1 MQSSYWLDV
10 KYANMLASRLSLFKH
25 KSTNPYLANYRCP
38 FCGDSQSNKLKAR
51 GYIYEKDGK
60 VKTLCHNCGHSTGD
74 LFHFIADIDPQ
85 LAAEYRLENF
95 KEHGR
100 PERHEENLPD
110 VSKMTK
116 PRFANFKPLK
126 ALKKISQLPPNHPA
140 AVYVR
145 DVRKIPT
152 KYHYKLF
159 YCPKFFKWVNSL
171 VPDKFDEKQLRY
183 DEPRLII
190 PFLDETGYCFGFQGR
205 SFKPDSQMRYITIM
219 LDDTKPKVFGLDTV
233 DITRDFFTIEG
244 PIDAMFVDNSI
255 AMAGSDASIL
265 EILPK
270 EHNILV
276 YDNQPRNPQIV
287 KKISQSIADNFRV
300 VIWPKNTKGKDIN
313 DLIDSGMTT
322 DEVQEILHTNSHRG
336 MAAKLKFIEWKK
348 T

>member
-10 KYANMLASRLSLFKH
+10 KYANMLASRLSLFKQ
-25 KSTNPYLANYRCP
+25 KSTSPYLANYRCP

-51 GYIYEKDGK
+51 GYIYEKEGK
-60 VKTLCHNCGHSTGD
+60 LKTLCHNCGKSSGN
-74 LFHFIADIDPQ
+74 LFHFITEIDPQ

-100 PERHEENLPD
+100 SEKKEENLPD
-110 VSKMTK
+110 ITKMTK

-140 AVYVR
+140 AAYVR
-145 DVRKIPT
+145 NRQIPT

-171 VPDKFDEKQLRY
+171 VPDKFDEEQLKR

-190 PFLDETGYCFGFQGR
+190 PFIDENGYCFGFQGR
-205 SFKPDSQMRYITIM
+205 SFDPKAKLRYITIM

-233 DITRDFFTIEG
+233 DLEKDFFTLEG
-244 PIDAMFVDNSI
+244 PIDSMFVENSI

-265 EILPK
+265 EVLPK
-270 EHNILV
+270 QYNILV
-276 YDNQPRNPQIV
+276 YDNQPRNPEIV
-287 KKISQSIADNFRV
+287 EKISRSIDNNFRV
-300 VIWPKNTKGKDIN
+300 VIWPKNVKGKDIN

-322 DEVQEILHTNSHRG
+322 DEVMDILHSNSHRG
-336 MAAKLKFIEWKK
+336 MSAKLKFIEWKK